1 MASEFQPY
9 GEVREPSDLIKL
21 PWDVH
26 CVVVAGP
33 GAGKTWLIANR
44 VEDIVRRGDCAA
56 DEIAV
61 LSLTQSTARQL
72 QQDVPYGNVGTFHS
86 FSLSQ
91 LNAIGDAVRRRI
103 VDPWE
108 QKQLI
113 IPDLQLLLGENKLE
127 ARAIRDF
134 FDRLGAG
141 FQENQTGPP
150 QLSPDEKRLRERWL
164 FLRRFM
170 EFRLF
175 DELAYD
181 LLRHLESGGELRRPL
196 KVILVDEYQDLNP
209 CELTLLHAIAGRHG
223 SFVFA
228 CGDDRQS
235 IFGFRHADALAL
247 NNFCGVYGLER
258 PEYLSVTKRCPG
270 VVCKFAEEIAGQIPP
285 VAGLSDRPPLRPKPG
300 LPPGEVRIRSLP
312 STIAEVR
319 WVHEQ
324 IKILLD
330 GGTEGTPSDE
340 VMVIVPHSL
349 EVYLHFLNE
358 VARSD
363 GSEVTYYD
371 TRAHDPLCAQAEFR
385 SLYAFTRLAVDVN
398 DHLAWRTLLHLAH
411 GYGATFTERVLHTQ
425 ATTFAAA
432 LRRMAALDERAAG
445 FVRGADETLAR
456 LRCSGTLGEVC
467 DVVGDWLR
475 EVGGISAPSW
485 QLVMEVPELAGF
497 ACAEASAAAGSASS
511 GGMDLGALSGALLAA
526 ASACS
531 ADRPAGE
538 RQVGVHTIYQ
548 AKGLQADHV
557 FLMGAFTE
565 AFVDSTPADGIR
577 RLYVAVTRAKRSL
590 AVTMGRMV
598 KGRRNPLWRYL
609 GKSTVDLSPHIVE
622 AAQRAGVR
630 IERQ

>member
-1 MASEFQPY
+1 MAGEFQPHD
-9 GEVREPSDLIKL
+9 EVNEPGDLIKL
-21 PWDVH
+21 PWDRH

-33 GAGKTWLIANR
+33 GTGKTWLIANR
-44 VEDIVRRGDCAA
+44 VADIVRRGDCAA

-72 QQDVPYGNVGTFHS
+72 QQDVPYGKVGTFHS
-86 FSLSQ
+86 FSLSH
-91 LNAIGDAVRRRI
+91 LNAMGDAVRRRI

-108 QKQLI
+108 QKHLI
-113 IPDLQLLLGENKLE
+113 IPDLQLLLGENKLKVK
-127 ARAIRDF
+127 AIKDF

-141 FQENQTGPP
+141 FQENQTGQPE
-150 QLSPDEKRLRERWL
+150 LSPDERGLREQWL
-164 FLRRFM
+164 FLRRFV

-181 LLRHLESGGELRRPL
+181 LLRHLESGEGLRRPP
-196 KVILVDEYQDLNP
+196 KVVLVDEYQDLNP
-209 CELTLLHAIAGRHG
+209 CELALLRAIAVRHG
-223 SFVFA
+223 AAVFA

-258 PEYLSVTKRCPG
+258 PEYLSVTRRCPG
-270 VVCKFAEEIAGQIPP
+270 VVCRFAEETAAQIPP
-285 VAGLSDRPPLRPKPG
+285 VAGLSDRPALRPKPG

-324 IKILLD
+324 ITSLV
-330 GGTEGTPSDE
+330 GGETPSGE

-349 EVYLHFLNE
+349 EVYLSFLNE

-363 GSEVTYYD
+363 ESDVTYYD

-385 SLYAFTRLAVDVN
+385 GLYAFTRLAVDVN
-398 DHLAWRTLLHLAH
+398 DHLAWRTLLHLAR
-411 GYGATFTERVLHTQ
+411 GYGPTFIERVLHTD
-425 ATTFAAA
+425 ATTFATA
-432 LRRMAALDERAAG
+432 LRGMAALDSRAAG
-445 FVRGADETLAR
+445 LVRPANEALAR
-456 LRCSGTLGEVC
+456 LRCSGTLGEAC

-485 QLVMEVPELAGF
+485 QPVMEVPELAGF
-497 ACAEASAAAGSASS
+497 ARAQASATAGSASS

-538 RQVGVHTIYQ
+538 RQVGVHTVYQ

-565 AFVDSTPADGIR
+565 AFVDSRPADGIR

-622 AAQRAGVR
+622 AAQRAGLR
-630 IERQ
+630 IERQY